1 MNSKAWL
8 ADTDRNRRS
17 PSRVVLWL
25 VVGAL
30 PRVVVHV
37 ITILL
42 ASIHAVV
49 QSHGRWGYLPLL
61 VDVMHGRITTVD
73 AVGRD
78 ERWIGWCHL
87 SSCGIVLS

>member
-1 MNSKAWL
+1 MKSKAKL
-8 ADTDRNRRS
+8 ADTDRNRCS

-30 PRVVVHV
+30 PRVFVHL
-37 ITILL
+37 ITIVLT
-42 ASIHAVV
+42 SIYAVV
-49 QSHGRWGYLPLL
+49 QIHGRWGYLPFL

-87 SSCGIVLS
+87 SRGSVVLS

>member
-1 MNSKAWL
+1 MKSRAIL

-17 PSRVVLWL
+17 PSWVVLCL
-25 VVGAL
+25 VVGTL
-30 PRVVVHV
+30 PRVFIHLM
-37 ITILL
+37 IILL
-42 ASIHAVV
+42 HSIDAVV

-73 AVGRD
+73 TVGRD

-87 SSCGIVLS
+87 SSGSIVLS